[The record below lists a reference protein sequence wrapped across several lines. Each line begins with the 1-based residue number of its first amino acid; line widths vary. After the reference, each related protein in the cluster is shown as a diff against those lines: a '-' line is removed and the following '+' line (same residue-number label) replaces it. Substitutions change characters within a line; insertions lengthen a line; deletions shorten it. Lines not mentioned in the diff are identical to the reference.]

1 MGIFVVA
8 RLCYVLVRR
17 EESFTFIISIVKTMY
32 DRMMLFICVMVD
44 YLPYV
49 FCHRSCY
56 CHWYL
61 EWKLFAPRCNKPDN
75 MSPTGMPLMSSD
87 VLSVD
92 MHVWLDTCL
101 DDCNNFWDV
110 GFILVSENIGQFSSQ
125 GKQVF
130 CPYFDWNG
138 TPSIACC
145 NLKHCKLLEA

>member
-61 EWKLFAPRCNKPDN
+61 E
-75 MSPTGMPLMSSD
+75 
-87 VLSVD
+87 
-92 MHVWLDTCL
+92 
-101 DDCNNFWDV
+101 
-110 GFILVSENIGQFSSQ
+110 
-125 GKQVF
+125 
-130 CPYFDWNG
+130 
-138 TPSIACC
+138 
-145 NLKHCKLLEA
+145 

>member
-101 DDCNNFWDV
+101 DDCNNFLRCWLHFGEWKHWPV
-110 GFILVSENIGQFSSQ
+110 LFTRETGFL
-125 GKQVF
+125 
-130 CPYFDWNG
+130 
-138 TPSIACC
+138 SIFR
-145 NLKHCKLLEA
+145 LKWYTVNRLL